1 MSALEKSPTAGVTL
15 PPALAGFGISV
26 VEKNGVRGVNLPPE
40 LFQSFNVVSPTT
52 QIAALDPMWSPAIR
66 LIHLDPNTHGY
77 PNADKRGETAIAKN
91 GILALADGA
100 GIQISTKRM
109 GRNELRD
116 FEIGWAATAF
126 VRQPDG
132 TLKPIEESKVINLNY
147 EEEAILLSCGG
158 DQNKARAQW
167 FKKRVHLDALCE
179 TKAMLRAIRAAM
191 QLRHSLP
198 TGEFARPWL
207 VIGVTFTPDLAD
219 GVVRQQV
226 IDRAM
231 GSAQQL
237 YGGDSPLA
245 ALPAGDF
252 ADDEPAEF
260 VEGHVVDEPQAPAPT
275 APSAPVQAPAVE
287 DAGGDDGYD
296 EWRAQQEAAAVPADA
311 GATSSWQAIIDA
323 AGPTQIQF
331 GKMKGLCIGDAF
343 AADASYLQWLIGSQ
357 FTPKTPDQERAKAHA
372 RDYLQAA
379 AALGM
384 VGGTGERS

>member
-40 LFQSFNVVSPTT
+40 LFQTFNVVSPTT

-116 FEIGWAATAF
+116 FEIGWAATAY

-147 EEEAILLSCGG
+147 EEEAILLSCNG

-167 FKKRVHLDALCE
+167 FKKRIHLDALCE

-198 TGEFARPWL
+198 TAEFSRPWL
-207 VIGVTFTPDLAD
+207 VIGVTFTPDLGD
-219 GVVRQQV
+219 GAVRQQV

-231 GSAQQL
+231 GASQQL
-237 YGGDSPLA
+237 YGDSPMA

-252 ADDEPAEF
+252 ADDEPAEY
-260 VEGHVVDEPQAPAPT
+260 VPDADVIDEPQPAAQATAPT
-275 APSAPVQAPAVE
+275 E
-287 DAGGDDGYD
+287 DPD
-296 EWRAQQEAAAVPADA
+296 EAYAEYVRQQEAAAQAPAGDDGATNSWQSIFDAA
-311 GATSSWQAIIDA
+311 GATVVN
-323 AGPTQIQF
+323 F
-331 GKMKGLCIGDAF
+331 GKHNGLALGNVYTV
-343 AADASYLQWLIGSQ
+343 DASYLDWLVSAQ
-357 FTPKTPDQERAKAHA
+357 YQPKNEQAERLKAHA
-372 RDYLQAA
+372 RDVLQAG
-379 AALGM
+379 AALGIPRG
-384 VGGTGERS
+384 VTEKTS